1 MDVEQLARLHYL
13 KEKGVLTDTEFTRM
27 KQDIINGLP
36 VHFSQESEPEK
47 SLWGYFIQC
56 ITSKYICFSGRA
68 RRKEYWSFVLFC
80 FILSFIKALC
90 ITYCMTLGYFDFA
103 IKANIVSSIIDL
115 ALFLPSLSVLVRR
128 MHDVNLSGCW
138 ILTIIVPLVVI
149 FLPSHLTQN
158 KYGPVPAGIYVE

>member
-1 MDVEQLARLHYL
+1 MDVEQLAQIHHLR
-13 KEKGVLTDTEFTRM
+13 EKGIISDTEFLQI
-27 KQDIINGLP
+27 KQKIMNGQEIHLP
-36 VHFSQESEPEK
+36 FHETEK
-47 SLWGYFIQC
+47 TLWGYVIDC
-56 ITSKYICFSGRA
+56 ITNKYICFSGRA

-158 KYGPVPAGIYVE
+158 KYGPVPAGVIK